1 MLHEPELL
9 LLDEPTAGV
18 DPKARRDFW
27 REIHALAA
35 DGLTVLVSTH
45 YMDEAERCHRL
56 VYISYGKMLAAGTA
70 PEVIAQAGLRTWAV
84 VGPAAR
90 RRARC
95 SSSSAAGWSCPSA
108 PACMSAAPTHDDF
121 PRWLA
126 EHDPALA
133 RDDADRADPDRARR
147 RLHRPDA
154 GCARHRQLSA
164 APGRPSSSRRS
175 APRGGSDER
184 PWRWALSL
192 ERIGAVLRKEFIQLR
207 RDRLTFAMLIG
218 VPIMQLVLF
227 GYAINSDPRHLP
239 TAVVALDQSP
249 FVRSIV
255 RAAQNTDYFHIIEIG
270 SESEAER
277 LIARGEVQ
285 FALVFPSDFSAR
297 LVRGESPA
305 MAVYADATDP
315 AATGPAVS
323 ALQRLPQLALRNDL
337 HGPLARL
344 APDRE
349 PFEVIVHRRYNPEGL
364 TNYNVVPGL
373 MGVILTMTLVMMT
386 AMGMTRERERGTLE
400 NLLATPVRPLEV
412 MIGKILPYVII
423 GYVQVLIVFT
433 AARWLFDVPMFGNFT
448 LLSSAIVLFIVAT
461 LGVGFTFSTI
471 ARSQMQSMQ
480 MTMFYFL
487 PNILLSGF
495 MFPFRGMPSWAQ
507 WIGEALPLTHF
518 LRIVRGVMLKGA
530 GLVDVAPQTV
540 PILVF
545 IAVAAAVAMKR
556 YKQTLD

>member
-1 MLHEPELL
+1 M
-9 LLDEPTAGV
+9 
-18 DPKARRDFW
+18 
-27 REIHALAA
+27 HA
-35 DGLTVLVSTH
+35 TPS
-45 YMDEAERCHRL
+45 AER
-56 VYISYGKMLAAGTA
+56 SAG
-70 PEVIAQAGLRTWAV
+70 PLQA
-84 VGPAAR
+84 
-90 RRARC
+90 
-95 SSSSAAGWSCPSA
+95 
-108 PACMSAAPTHDDF
+108 
-121 PRWLA
+121 
-126 EHDPALA
+126 
-133 RDDADRADPDRARR
+133 
-147 RLHRPDA
+147 
-154 GCARHRQLSA
+154 
-164 APGRPSSSRRS
+164 SSR
-175 APRGGSDER
+175 
-184 PWRWALSL
+184 RWALSL

-227 GYAINSDPRHLP
+227 GYAINSDPKHLP

-249 FVRSIV
+249 MVRTIV
-255 RAAQNTDYFHIIEIG
+255 RAAQNTDYFHIIEVG
-270 SESEAER
+270 SENEAER
-277 LIARGEVQ
+277 LIARGDVQ
-285 FALVFPSDFSAR
+285 FALVFPSDFTAK

-315 AATGPAVS
+315 AATGTAVS
-323 ALQRLPQLALRNDL
+323 ALQKLPQLALRNEL

-344 APDRE
+344 APERE
-349 PFEVIVHRRYNPEGL
+349 PFQVIVHKRYNPEGL

-400 NLLATPVRPLEV
+400 NLLATPVRPSEV
-412 MIGKILPYVII
+412 MIGKIVPYVII

-433 AARWLFDVPMFGNFT
+433 AARLLFEVPMFGNFV
-448 LLSSAIVLFIVAT
+448 LLSAAIVLFIVAT
-461 LGVGFTFSTI
+461 LGVGFAFSTM

-480 MTMFYFL
+480 MTMFFFL

-495 MFPFRGMPSWAQ
+495 MFPFRGMPVWAQ

-530 GLVDVAPQTV
+530 GWHDIAPQVV

-545 IAVAAAVAMKR
+545 IAFAAVVAMKR